1 MAFNI
6 YEVVRVACLSR
17 SQLGEFTREL
27 KRRRQ
32 RRLRK
37 RHLKSEFARPQTLP
51 RLFHLV

>member
-6 YEVVRVACLSR
+6 YKVVRVACLSR
-17 SQLGEFTREL
+17 SRLGEFREL
-27 KRRRQ
+27 KQRLR

>member
-17 SQLGEFTREL
+17 SRLEEFTREL
-27 KRRRQ
+27 KQQ

-37 RHLKSEFARPQTLP
+37 CHLKSEFALLQNLP

>member
-6 YEVVRVACLSR
+6 YEVVHVACLSR
-17 SQLGEFTREL
+17 SRLGEFTREL

-37 RHLKSEFARPQTLP
+37 RHLKSEFALLQTLS
-51 RLFHLV
+51 H